1 MTARDAAKDALGL
14 PLSGASSAAA
24 ELYQQALDAYVRY
37 SGEPFPK
44 LRAAVADSP
53 DFTMAHALM
62 AYLSLVGTNARLR
75 QLAGSAIA
83 KAAALPASDREK
95 GHVAALQ
102 AYAVGDHRRA
112 GRLLED
118 VSIAEPRDLLAL
130 QGGQLSDFLTG
141 DARMLRDRIARARP
155 AWTPDMPNYHAVLG
169 MHAFGLEETG
179 HYARAEAAGREAV
192 ALEPRNGWAQHAVA
206 HVLEMQDRR
215 AEGVEWMR
223 AAPQAWTQESF
234 FAVHNW
240 WHLALFHLGLGEE
253 GEVLALYD
261 AQIRAEPSPLAF
273 DMVDAAA
280 LLWRL
285 HLRGIDVGGR
295 WGPLAEAFAAEPRGH
310 SAFED
315 AHAMMAFV
323 GAGRE
328 AEATETL
335 AAMRAAAAGG
345 GEHAEVTRDVGLP
358 VAEALHAFGH
368 GDDAGAIGRLRA
380 VRNIAARFG
389 GSHAQRDVLDLTILA
404 AAERMGDAALARAL
418 KAERAAAQ
426 PSAA

>member
-1 MTARDAAKDALGL
+1 MTAKDALGL
-14 PLSGASSAAA
+14 PLSGASTAAA
-24 ELYQQALDAYVRY
+24 ELYQQALDAYACY

-44 LRAAVADSP
+44 LRAAIADSP
-53 DFTMAHALM
+53 DFTLAHALM
-62 AYLSLVGTNARLR
+62 GYLSLVGGNARLR
-75 QLAGSAIA
+75 ELAERAIA
-83 KAAALPASDREK
+83 AAAALPADERER

-102 AYAVGDHRRA
+102 AFAAGEMRQA
-112 GRLLED
+112 GRILED
-118 VSIAEPRDLLAL
+118 VSIAQPRDLLAL

-155 AWTPDMPNYHAVLG
+155 AWTPGMTNYHAVLG

-192 ALEPRNGWAQHAVA
+192 ALQPKNGWAQHAVA

-215 AEGVEWMR
+215 AEGVAWMR
-223 AAPQAWTQESF
+223 AAPQAWTEGSF

-240 WHLALFHLGLGEE
+240 WHLALFHLGLDETD
-253 GEVLALYD
+253 EVLALYD
-261 AQIRAEPSPLAF
+261 EKIRAEPSPLAF

-285 HLRGIDVGGR
+285 QLRGVDVGAR

-328 AEATETL
+328 AEAAETL
-335 AAMRAAAAGG
+335 SAMQAAAEGA
-345 GEHAEVTRDVGLP
+345 GEHAQVTRDIGLP
-358 VAEALHAFGH
+358 VAEAMWAFGR
-368 GDDAGAIGRLRA
+368 GDDAGAIERLRG
-380 VRNIAARFG
+380 VRNHAARFG
-389 GSHAQRDVLDLTILA
+389 GSHAQRDVLDLTIIA
-404 AAERMGDAALARAL
+404 AAERMGDAALARAMT
-418 KAERAAAQ
+418 AERAAAI
-426 PSAA
+426 PAVV